1 MICPIIRRKRG
12 FIVQLTLTQ
21 KKKNAIVEAAA
32 QLFLDKGYGNVSM
45 DEIAAQA
52 GVSKRT
58 VYNHFPSKEIL
69 FSEIVRFTW
78 SMYDIPVMLYHEG
91 SDIRQDLIHFSHKF
105 LVMLRS
111 ERFTKLLRLV
121 MGESGRFPELT
132 ALYSESGIRS
142 LVKTLTDY
150 LVSTEKPIEDVPLAA
165 MHYLGMVK
173 EALFWPVMLGIV
185 AQPTAQRDDEVIE
198 KSTDM
203 FLKLYQLI

>member
-1 MICPIIRRKRG
+1 M
-12 FIVQLTLTQ
+12 QLTLTQ

-132 ALYSESGIRS
+132 ALYSENGIRS

>member
-1 MICPIIRRKRG
+1 M
-12 FIVQLTLTQ
+12 QLTLTQ

>member
-1 MICPIIRRKRG
+1 M
-12 FIVQLTLTQ
+12 QLTLTQ
-21 KKKNAIVEAAA
+21 KKKNAIIEAAA

-78 SMYDIPVMLYHEG
+78 SMYDLPIMHYHEG
-91 SDIRQDLIHFSHKF
+91 SDIRQDLINFSHKF

-150 LVSTEKPIEDVPLAA
+150 LASTRKPIEDVPLAA

-185 AQPTAQRDDEVIE
+185 AQPTVQRDDEVIE

-203 FLKLYQLI
+203 FLKLYQLV